1 MNSNLWVIELG
12 ITDYEPVL
20 NLQRQLWLKRII
32 GDVPDVLIL
41 AQHNHVITLGR
52 GSTEQSIL
60 ASQDEIASRNISVH
74 QVERGGDATYHGP
87 GQLVGYPIVKLD
99 GQMRNLSQYVSILE
113 QIMISTLDDFGLW
126 GKPNNNHRGV
136 QVGDKYVGSI
146 GITVKKWATYHGFS
160 LNVNTNLSFFD
171 FINPCGMKPDSM
183 TSMAEELDQELD
195 IYEVAEKMKGHFLQ
209 CFGRA
214 KKWKQPV
221 CLV

>member
-126 GKPNNNHRGV
+126 GKPNNNHRV
-136 QVGDKYVGSI
+136 S
-146 GITVKKWATYHGFS
+146 
-160 LNVNTNLSFFD
+160 
-171 FINPCGMKPDSM
+171 DSRVRR
-183 TSMAEELDQELD
+183 EQ
-195 IYEVAEKMKGHFLQ
+195 
-209 CFGRA
+209 
-214 KKWKQPV
+214 
-221 CLV
+221 